1 MAVSM
6 SWDTLAAIDSALPF
20 DTSSKPIEIISSTLK
35 QTASLIQSDGI
46 RGTRSRYGDRVK
58 QGQKSVAG
66 DLVLNPTPIELDTLL
81 PYILGANEST
91 DVFAVADTLPSFYV
105 MLDRVQKLHTYAGL
119 VVARAVFDF
128 TANQLVRLTLSLVGT
143 TETEA
148 NAGGFPSLTIDTGE
162 AYVMHQG
169 VLSLHSSNREFNSAR
184 LTIDNAPLVL
194 YRNNQEASAITPGD
208 RVVTLDVELPYD
220 SSNYDIYTSQEAGTW
235 ASGSLT
241 LTNGNQSLL
250 FSMNSLRSEP
260 GTPDIQ
266 ARGQELVMPLSFR
279 AYMTGST
286 REIQITNDST
296 T

>member
-1 MAVSM
+1 MTVSM
-6 SWDTLAAIDSALPF
+6 SWDTLAALDTALPF
-20 DTSSKPIEIISSTLK
+20 DTSSIPIELVSSTLK

-46 RGTRSRYGDRVK
+46 RGTRSRYGDRVA

-66 DLVLNPTPIELDTLL
+66 DLVMNPTPVELDTLL
-81 PYILGANEST
+81 PYILGAAEST
-91 DVFAVADTLPSFYV
+91 DVFAVADTLPSFFV

-119 VVARAVFDF
+119 VVSRAVFDF

-169 VLSLHSSNREFNSAR
+169 VLTYDSVAREFNSAR
-184 LTIDNAPLVL
+184 LTIDNSPLVL
-194 YRNNQEASAITPGD
+194 FRNNQEASAITPGD
-208 RVVTLDVELPYD
+208 RIVTLDVELPYD
-220 SSNYDIYTSQEAGTW
+220 SANQDIYTEQEAGTW
-235 ASGSLT
+235 ANGTLV
-241 LTNGNQSLL
+241 LTNGNQSLTFTL
-250 FSMNSLRSEP
+250 NSLRAEP
-260 GTPDIQ
+260 GTSDIQ

-286 REIQITNDST
+286 REISVTNDST

>member
-1 MAVSM
+1 MGMGWA
-6 SWDTLAAIDSALPF
+6 TQCAIDSALPF
-20 DTSSKPIEIISSTLK
+20 DTSSKPIELITSSLK
-35 QTASLIQSDGI
+35 QTASLIQSEGM
-46 RGTRSRYGDRVK
+46 RGTRSRYGDRVT

-66 DLVLNPTPIELDTLL
+66 DLVLNPTPVELDTLL
-81 PYILGANEST
+81 PYILGANEAT
-91 DVFAVADTLPSFYV
+91 DVFSVADTLPSFYA

-119 VVARAVFDF
+119 VVARAVFNF
-128 TANQLVRLTLSLVGT
+128 TANQLVRLTLSVVGT

-169 VLSLHSSNREFNSAR
+169 VLTYDSVAREFNSAT

-194 YRNNQEASAITPGD
+194 FRNKQEASAITPGD
-208 RVVTLDVELPYD
+208 RIVTLDVELPYD
-220 SSNYDIYTSQEAGTW
+220 DANQDIYTEQEAGTW
-235 ASGSLT
+235 ASGSLA
-241 LTNGNQSLL
+241 LTNGNQSLTFTL
-250 FSMNSLRSEP
+250 NSLRSEP

-286 REIQITNDST
+286 REISVTNDST

>member
-1 MAVSM
+1 MTVSM
-6 SWDTLAAIDSALPF
+6 SWATQCALDSVLPF
-20 DTSSKPIEIISSTLK
+20 DTSSKPLEIISSTLK
-35 QTASLIQSDGI
+35 QTASLIQSEGI
-46 RGTRSRYGDRVK
+46 RGTRSRNGARVK
-58 QGQKSVAG
+58 QGQKSVGG
-66 DLVLNPTPIELDTLL
+66 DLVMNPTPVELDNLL

-91 DVFAVADTLPSFYV
+91 DVFAVADTLPTFLV

-128 TANQLVRLTLSLVGT
+128 TANQLVRLTLTVNGT

-169 VLSLHSSNREFNSAR
+169 ALTLHSSTREFNSAR
-184 LTIDNAPLVL
+184 LTIDNGLNVFF
-194 YRNNQEASAITPGD
+194 RNSQEAAAIVPGD

-220 SSNYDIYTSQEAGTW
+220 SNNLDIYTSQEAGTW
-235 ASGSLT
+235 ASGTLV
-241 LTNGNQSLL
+241 LTNGNQSCTIA
-250 FSMNSLRSEP
+250 MNSLRAEP

-266 ARGQELVMPLSFR
+266 NRNGELVMPMSFR
-279 AYMTGST
+279 AYMTSST
-286 REIQITNDST
+286 REVQFTNDST

>member
-1 MAVSM
+1 MTVSM
-6 SWDTLAAIDSALPF
+6 GWDTLAAIDSALPF
-20 DTSSKPIEIISSTLK
+20 DTSSKPIELISSTLK
-35 QTASLIQSDGI
+35 QTVPLIQSEGMQ
-46 RGTRSRYGDRVK
+46 GTRSRTAPRVS
-58 QGQKSVAG
+58 QGQKTVAG
-66 DLVLNPTPIELDTLL
+66 DLVMNPTPVELDTLL

-162 AYVMHQG
+162 AYVAHQA
-169 VLSLHSSNREFNSAR
+169 VLTYDSVAREFNSAR
-184 LTIDNAPLVL
+184 LTIDNAPKVDF
-194 YRNNQEASAITPGD
+194 RMNQEANVITPTD
-208 RVVTLDVELPYD
+208 RIVTLDVELPYD
-220 SSNYDIYTSQEAGTW
+220 SANNDIYTEQEAGTY
-235 ASGSLT
+235 ANATLV
-241 LTNGNQSLL
+241 LTNGNQSLTFTL
-250 FSMNSLRSEP
+250 NSLMAEP

-279 AYMTGST
+279 AYKSGST
-286 REIQITNDST
+286 NEIEITNDST